1 MPSSA
6 RVYRAVFSLFE
17 FMVSKLKTDNSNLPS
32 QSKTFC
38 GTAAVGH
45 SGGLSFLC
53 SSSFFLKVKKIS
65 PAVLQTEI
73 L

>member
-1 MPSSA
+1 
-6 RVYRAVFSLFE
+6 
-17 FMVSKLKTDNSNLPS
+17 MVSKLKTDNSNLPS